1 MTQAIDSRS
10 EKALSQAIK
19 DRRATPSF
27 SSDPVPDNDLK
38 KILEAGIS
46 APSAYNLQPWRF
58 VVVREV
64 EQRARLRQAAM
75 KQPKVEEAPVV
86 IVACADLEGWRS
98 GDLDEII
105 RLAQQHGYGDEARY
119 ASMRKNI
126 ANFFSAPGNA
136 GGLAPDFAVWANRQT
151 MIAFTTMMWMAEVLG
166 YDTAPMEGFYE
177 DQVKATLHIP
187 AHVRVVALLA
197 IGHRKGEDKRFAGRF
212 AMQRTVFAEKWG
224 RPIP

>member
-1 MTQAIDSRS
+1 MTQASASSS
-10 EKALSQAIK
+10 EKTLSQAIK
-19 DRRATPSF
+19 DRRATPGF
-27 SSDPVPDNDLK
+27 LPDPVPENDLK
-38 KILEAGIS
+38 KILEAGLS

-58 VVVREV
+58 VVVREA

-75 KQPKVEEAPVV
+75 NQPKVEEAPVV

-151 MIAFTTMMWMAEVLG
+151 MIAFTTMMWTAEVLG

-177 DQVKATLHIP
+177 DQVKATVGIP
-187 AHVRVVALLA
+187 VHVRVVALLA
-197 IGHRKGEDKRFAGRF
+197 IGHRKGEDKLFAGRF

-224 RPIP
+224 NPIP